1 MVVGCL
7 ASDANVGLASPTYG
21 LQAELA
27 IPPRVGW
34 AGKPNIWLMGLLGL
48 PAQPTLVMN
57 ENARNAGVSL

>member
-1 MVVGCL
+1 MPVMVVGCL

-34 AGKPNIWLMGLLGL
+34 AGKPNIWLMGLLGFISFS
-48 PAQPTLVMN
+48 PTYIGY
-57 ENARNAGVSL
+57 E